1 MFRSKFFFTKVLKKT
16 KVDVED
22 QVMYSGGKSVRSKST
37 INVSTDTGTNGRTV
51 TEIRSKADKSEIHVK
66 EAGDGESYL
75 NVTANA
81 TRYLHLGEEPEESG
95 NTITV
100 DVDPNSRGNTHH
112 NIDAVAGDDGY
123 GNKINVN
130 LNGAGNNTADVRSVV
145 GTQDAVNYTV

>member
-1 MFRSKFFFTKVLKKT
+1 MFRAKFFFTKVLKKT

-37 INVSTDTGTNGRTV
+37 INVSTDTGSSGRTV
-51 TEIRSKADKSEIHVK
+51 TEIRSDADNSEVHVK
-66 EAGDGESYL
+66 EAGDGDSFL
-75 NVTANA
+75 NIKTNA
-81 TRYLHLGEEPEESG
+81 TRYLHLGEEPEERGS
-95 NTITV
+95 TITV
-100 DVDPNSRGNTHH
+100 DVDPKSKGTTHH

-130 LNGAGNNTADVRSVV
+130 MNGEGNNTADVRSVV